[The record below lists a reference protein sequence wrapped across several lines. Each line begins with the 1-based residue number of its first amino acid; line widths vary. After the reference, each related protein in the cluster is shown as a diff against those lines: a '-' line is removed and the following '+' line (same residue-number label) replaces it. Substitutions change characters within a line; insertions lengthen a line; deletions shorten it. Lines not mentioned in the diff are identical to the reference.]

1 MKKTCIFLA
10 VCLALLSN
18 VIANPVDKQTAQ
30 RAAQTFWQKTCNN
43 GIVTP
48 AASWSLQATPYSTFY
63 VFEYKNGQGFV
74 VIAAD
79 DHVVPIIGYSDA
91 NGWGSGELPANLD
104 EWLRGRD
111 EQVRYVTEN
120 HIESTPEIDRFWAS
134 LLDGSYEP
142 PQGAQVNPLISTTWG
157 QSPYYNNYCPEDNG
171 NNTGHALTG
180 CVATATGQ
188 VMKYWNYPKHGIG
201 SHSYTHPT
209 YGTLAADFGSAT
221 YSWSDMPNALSNLST
236 NVEKNAV
243 ATLLYHIGVSV
254 EMDYGPTGSGSLTY
268 RGSIAYASAFNSLVR
283 YFGYKSTIRSIG
295 KVEDSLSD
303 AEWIAALKPE
313 LDAHRPMLYSA
324 SDANAGGHAF
334 ICDGYNASSQF
345 HFNWGWRGS
354 CDGYYAVS
362 AMNPQ
367 SGNTTYQFTQRQRA
381 VLGIEPDSTVLH
393 VSEVSVN
400 AASAGESTALYVMA
414 GSSSSRWSA
423 VCNQSWVTLSASNGS
438 GSYAVSPL
446 TLTFA
451 PNTTGVTRN
460 AILTVTQSGTTDTVY
475 LRQESTEGSDT
486 VGYDEDGYYSA
497 WSYSRWGVRI
507 PPEDL
512 VGVSTLSDVMVYVG
526 ALGNYQLTVSTGT
539 ATAPT
544 TQLATM
550 SRTFT
555 YDGGWQ
561 TCSLATPVAIDPT
574 QSLWLTFYNPAG
586 GFPAC
591 ISTNGGA
598 AGHNWVSSN
607 GTTWSD
613 FSVQQQSYATNAF
626 MIRGIFNRESAPGDG
641 ALYDTVPFCDDETS
655 SYTWPKNGTRYTW
668 RSSIMNED
676 ANGVY
681 MGDDS
686 VTVNDTV
693 YHLHLVFYGLPSQ
706 NTVTEIACDSYT
718 WGGNGQN
725 YTSTPVTRPTVTYTG
740 ANRYGCDST
749 VYLNLT
755 INRSSS
761 ATDVREVCDSIRWI
775 DGNWYNANNN
785 VAQDTLTNSV
795 GCDSVVT
802 LNLTVNHSADT
813 NMVIAVCGSYTWYDS
828 TYTASG
834 VITHLDTTTAGC
846 DSVITIRLTVNPVDS
861 IVDPHTVCDSYRW
874 IDGNIYT
881 ESNTSAV
888 VTLHNQYNCDSIV
901 RLDLTVNNSTH
912 NATPLTRCDTYTW
925 PTDGNTYTTSGTY
938 VYDYQNEYDCPSADT
953 LHLTVNYNTSHR
965 ETERECGSYTWHGR
979 NYTSSVIDTFSY
991 NAANGC
997 PSVDTLDL
1005 VVRVPNSPIVLDTTV
1020 CEQFLWRG
1028 MDEPYTETGVYTYNT
1043 YGDLQCAAPD
1053 TLRLTILPATDST
1066 EVIHACDSITWMDGM
1081 TYTASNY
1088 TAVYRNGIAPNGCD
1102 SVFHLDLT
1110 IRQTKYAE
1118 VWDTACERYV
1128 WNGNTYR
1135 NSRDIIYP
1143 ARRSYEDGCD
1153 TVTTLHLTI
1162 NHNRTHV
1169 TAIRPQDSLVCDNKP
1184 FEWNGKIFSHSVV
1197 DTTIFSQSQ
1206 GCDSIDILDLT
1217 VLPATRNVYNQY
1229 GCDSVAGYMWTDS
1242 IYYFASG
1249 NAIASKVVGTASN
1262 GCDVMDVLNL
1272 TFYSHI
1278 DTAITLRVCDSLSW
1292 RNGDGNTAVDSVYR
1306 VSTTLTGNF
1315 HTQNPAHCD
1324 STVHMTLTVYQ
1335 SSRDTVHDTAC
1346 YGYTWEIDSLSGGR
1360 YTVGRYGTTG
1370 IYSAVIPNAAGCD
1383 SVITLYLLVH
1393 QTPEIYEN
1401 ATVCDSLRWIDGN
1414 LYTRSTAYPYPSVH
1428 LGRVPGTTCD
1438 TVKLLRL
1445 QVNYS
1450 STRALVD
1457 TVCNSFTWVVDSLAG
1472 GHDTVGTYAFSTTA
1486 QTHILNTVGCDSLI
1500 TLDLT
1505 VKYGTVLPSVDVAR
1519 CYSYEWYGTTYTQ
1532 SGVYSYTTPNGLG
1545 CDTVRTLNLTIH
1557 DTAYND
1563 LYVVRCDNY
1572 TWVRSDS
1579 TRRTFLHDT
1588 VASYL
1593 LDHSQNDQFRSHAG
1607 CDSVDRLFLTINNST
1622 ENRLVVSA
1630 CESYLWSNR
1639 RYYRDTYDTILLRN
1653 ANAVGCDSL
1662 RVLNLTIKHAV
1673 ENPVYAS
1680 SCGPY
1685 RWINNEYYM
1694 RDTVGPQIVCADTA
1708 SNGCDSILVLYLT
1721 VHPIQD
1727 SIILDT
1733 NACDEFIWNGSTYSA
1748 SGRYTQHLYTNDAAR
1763 CDSVVTYNVRI
1774 NTSNSGTFI
1783 DTACESYVW
1792 YVGSFDSVAQPLD
1805 TIFSEST
1812 NSYSTRV
1819 KNMAGCDST
1828 VTLNLTIHTYTTGTH
1843 PTRACYS
1850 YTWLS
1855 GTPKQRVFNRDTIV
1869 TDTLTGINQYG
1880 CDSVVTLALT
1890 ITGDPVGRL
1899 DTTVCDVF
1907 RYNNAVY
1914 ERSLDSVSVRLG
1926 AGSSVLGCDSIVALF
1941 VTVNHSNE
1949 GYDTVRA
1956 CDSLNWLGHHYTVTD
1971 DYVSQTSDSLYNI
1984 FGCDSIAH
1992 LRLIVNYSS
2001 GSIQNESVCDSF
2013 AWIDGTTYRAS
2024 TDSVR
2029 YTYPN
2034 GNAVHC
2040 DSVVALHLTINNS
2053 ASVRDTQVYCDSVIW
2068 AGVKYTRTIDIPKSL
2083 LTTAGCD
2090 SIVVTHYQINRSTRL
2105 TTPLRDSAC
2114 DYYMWYGRQLDST
2127 GLYWQVDTVRNIA
2140 GCDSSVSL
2148 YLSIYHDSPSMHDTV
2163 VACDS
2168 LVWEGQTYRTSIVD
2182 FRSNLR
2188 TVHGCDSSAYLHLT
2202 VNRSNNAVDTVSAC
2216 DSLAWI
2222 NGVVYY
2228 DNNST
2233 AVYTLSNANRVG
2245 CDSTVRLNL
2254 TIYESSPA
2262 TSIERTGCNTYEWYD
2277 SVYSTSGIHRHTL
2290 TNAAGCDSVMVLAL
2304 TLIPS
2309 DTVEDQRTECD
2320 QFTWTNGQTYTA
2332 STAGV
2337 SNTLTNRFG
2346 CDSVVILQLTINNT
2360 TESEDSLSM
2369 CDSFIWHGMPFSA
2382 SNNTAVDT
2390 MYGQN
2395 IYGCDSIVHLNL
2407 TMRYSTTA
2415 TDSHDTCD
2423 AFTWIN
2429 GVTYTASNYSDVT
2442 RFTNVAGCDSV
2453 VTLHLTL
2460 RYSSMYVDNHVAY
2473 RSYTWVD
2480 GQEYTQSTNLARYS
2494 VAGGN
2499 AAGCDSI
2506 MELHLTI
2513 ISFPAPSINTIR
2525 DYMIVV
2531 NHYPEGA
2538 YVPYGYYR
2546 WYKDDNIVNEG
2557 MNDYYSENQT
2567 LRGRFYVE
2575 VPVDD
2580 SHTIWVRSNTVF
2592 LNVTG
2597 IDDVEQS
2604 TVSMKTMP
2612 NPVSSQSVLHV
2623 TVSLSDEEIQGATL
2637 SMYDLQGRRVVQM
2650 RPETQNINIPVTFAA
2665 GVYTIHLTTANGK
2678 QATGKVVVH

>member
-1 MKKTCIFLA
+1 MT

-48 AASWSLQATPYSTFY
+48 AASWTLQTTPYSTFY

-79 DHVVPIIGYSDA
+79 DHVMPIIGYSDA
-91 NGWGSGELPANLD
+91 NGWGRGELPANLD

-111 EQVRYVTEN
+111 EQVRYVVEN

-157 QSPYYNNYCPEDNG
+157 QTPYYNNYCPEDNG

-188 VMKYWNYPKHGIG
+188 VMKYWNYPKHGVG

-268 RGSIAYASAFNSLVR
+268 SGSIAYASAFNSLVR

-324 SDANAGGHAF
+324 SDSNAGGHAF

-423 VCNQSWVTLSASNGS
+423 VCNQSWVTLSTSNGS

-555 YDGGWQ
+555 YDGSWQ
-561 TCSLATPVAIDPT
+561 TCSFATPVAIDPT
-574 QSLWLTFYNPAG
+574 QSLWITFYNPAG
-586 GFPAC
+586 GYPAC

-641 ALYDTVPFCDDETS
+641 ALYDTVSFCDDETS

-668 RSSIMNED
+668 RHNIMNED

-681 MGDDS
+681 VGDDS

-718 WGGNGQN
+718 WDGNGQT
-725 YTSTPVTRPTVTYTG
+725 YMTTPVTRPTVTYTG
-740 ANRYGCDST
+740 ANRYRCDST

-802 LNLTVNHSADT
+802 LNLTVNNSKRTDT
-813 NMVIAVCGSYTWYDS
+813 ALTVCGNYTWYDS
-828 TYTASG
+828 TYTLSA
-834 VITHLDTTTAGC
+834 VISHTDATTAGC
-846 DSVITIRLTVNPVDS
+846 DSVITIRLTVNPEDS
-861 IVDPHTVCDSYRW
+861 VVYPHTACDSYPW
-874 IDGNIYT
+874 IDGNTYT

-888 VTLHNQYNCDSIV
+888 VTLRNQYNCDSVV
-901 RLDLTVNNSTH
+901 RLNLTVNNSTH
-912 NATPLTRCDTYTW
+912 NVTPRTRCDTYTW
-925 PTDGNTYTTSGTY
+925 PTDSNTYTTSGTY
-938 VYDYQNEYDCPSADT
+938 VYNYQNEYNCPSADT
-953 LHLTVNYNTSHR
+953 LHLIVNYNTSHR
-965 ETERECGSYTWHGR
+965 EEARACASYSWHGR
-979 NYTSSVIDTFSY
+979 TYTVTTVDTFSY
-991 NAANGC
+991 RTVDNC

-1028 MDEPYTETGVYTYNT
+1028 MDEPYTESGTYTYNA
-1043 YGDLQCAAPD
+1043 YSLDCATPD
-1053 TLRLTILPATDST
+1053 TLRLTILPAADST
-1066 EVIHACDSITWMDGM
+1066 EVIHACDSITWMDGI
-1081 TYTASNY
+1081 TYTASNN
-1088 TAVYRNGIAPNGCD
+1088 TAVYRNGVAPNSCD

-1118 VWDTACERYV
+1118 VWDTACEEYKM
-1128 WNGNTYR
+1128 GGTTYR
-1135 NSRDIIYP
+1135 NSRDLNFPI
-1143 ARRSYEDGCD
+1143 RRSYEDGCD
-1153 TVTTLHLTI
+1153 SVTTLHLTI

-1169 TAIRPQDSLVCDNKP
+1169 TTIRPQDSLVCDNKP

-1206 GCDSIDILDLT
+1206 GCDSIDILDLV
-1217 VLPATRNVYNQY
+1217 VLRAGRKVDNNY
-1229 GCDSVAGYMWTDS
+1229 GCDTS
-1242 IYYFASG
+1242 SG
-1249 NAIASKVVGTASN
+1249 FVWYGITYKENYSGGITHQVGTAAN
-1262 GCDVMDVLNL
+1262 GCDSLDVLYL
-1272 TFYSHI
+1272 TFYSHV
-1278 DTAITLRVCDSLSW
+1278 DTTFTLQVCDSLSW
-1292 RNGDGNTAVDSVYR
+1292 RNSDGVGAVDSVYR
-1306 VSTTLTGNF
+1306 VSTTLEGNF
-1315 HTQNPAHCD
+1315 HTQNPGRCD
-1324 STVHMTLTVYQ
+1324 STVHMTLVVSQ
-1335 SSRDTVHDTAC
+1335 SSHDTIRETAC
-1346 YGYTWEIDSLSGGR
+1346 YSYTWEVDSLSGGR
-1360 YTVGRYGTTG
+1360 YTVGRYGSTG
-1370 IYSAVIPNAAGCD
+1370 TYHAVIPNAVGCD
-1383 SVITLYLLVH
+1383 SVITLNLLVH
-1393 QTPEIYEN
+1393 QTQEVDEYVT
-1401 ATVCDSLRWIDGN
+1401 ACDSLRWIDGI
-1414 LYTRSTAYPYPSVH
+1414 LYTQSTTSPYPSVH

-1438 TVKLLRL
+1438 TVMLLRL

-1450 STRALVD
+1450 SVRALVD
-1457 TVCNSFTWVVDSLAG
+1457 TVCNSFTWVVDSLNG
-1472 GHDTVGTYAFSTTA
+1472 GYDTVGTYESSTTT
-1486 QTHILNTVGCDSLI
+1486 QTHIPNTVGCDSLI

-1505 VKYGTVLPSVDVAR
+1505 VKYGTVLSPVNVAR

-1532 SGVYSYTTPNGLG
+1532 SGVYTYTTSNGLG

-1563 LYVVRCDNY
+1563 LHVVRCNNY

-1579 TRRTFLHDT
+1579 TRRSYVRDT
-1588 VASYL
+1588 VVSYL
-1593 LDHSQNDQFRSHAG
+1593 LDHSQNDQYRSHAG
-1607 CDSVDRLFLTINNST
+1607 CDSVDRLFLTVNYST
-1622 ENRLVVSA
+1622 ENRLMASA
-1630 CESYLWSNR
+1630 CESYMWSNR
-1639 RYYRDTYDTILLRN
+1639 RYYHDTYDTILLRN

-1727 SIILDT
+1727 SIIIDT
-1733 NACDEFIWNGSTYSA
+1733 IACDRFIWNGVTYYD
-1748 SGRYTQHLYTNDAAR
+1748 SGSYTNRFYTQDAAH
-1763 CDSVVTYNVRI
+1763 CDSVVIYNVLI
-1774 NTSNSGTFI
+1774 HNSNSGVFT
-1783 DTACESYVW
+1783 DTACDNYVW
-1792 YVGSFDSVAQPLD
+1792 KVASYGESEHALD
-1805 TIFSEST
+1805 TIFSTST
-1812 NSYSTRV
+1812 TNYSTRLT
-1819 KNMAGCDST
+1819 NMDGCDST
-1828 VTLNLTIHTYTTGTH
+1828 VTLNLTIHTFSTSTYPVRKCDSYIWLPGT
-1843 PTRACYS
+1843 A
-1850 YTWLS
+1850 
-1855 GTPKQRVFNRDTIV
+1855 KQRVFTRDTIV
-1869 TDTLTGINQYG
+1869 TDTLPGTVNQFG
-1880 CDSVVTLALT
+1880 CDSVVTLELT
-1890 ITGDPVGRL
+1890 IAGPQRGTL
-1899 DTTVCDVF
+1899 DTAVCDMF
-1907 RYNNAVY
+1907 RYNNQEY
-1914 ERSLDSVSVRLG
+1914 RSTFAEVVSLGHVSVIPD
-1926 AGSSVLGCDSIVALF
+1926 CDSIVALR
-1941 VTVNHSNE
+1941 VTVHQSNV
-1949 GYDTVRA
+1949 GYDTIHV

-1984 FGCDSIAH
+1984 YGCDSIAH

-2068 AGVKYTRTIDIPKSL
+2068 AGVKYTRTIDIPKSDS
-2083 LTTAGCD
+2083 TTAGCD
-2090 SIVVTHYQINRSTRL
+2090 SIVVTHYQINRSTRSH
-2105 TTPLRDSAC
+2105 TIALRDSAC
-2114 DYYMWYGRQLDST
+2114 DYYMWYGRRLDST
-2127 GLYWQVDTVRNIA
+2127 GVYWQVDTVRNIA

-2148 YLSIYHDSPSMHDTV
+2148 DLSIYHDSPSMHDTV

-2168 LVWEGQTYRTSIVD
+2168 LVWEGLTYRTSIVD

-2188 TVHGCDSSAYLHLT
+2188 TVHGCDSSAFLHLT
-2202 VNRSNNAVDTVSAC
+2202 VTYSNSAVDTVRAC
-2216 DSLAWI
+2216 DSLVWI
-2222 NGVVYY
+2222 NGVAYY

-2233 AVYTLSNANRVG
+2233 AVYTLTNANRVG

-2254 TIYESSPA
+2254 TVYESSPA
-2262 TSIERTGCNTYEWYD
+2262 TSIERTACNTYVWYD
-2277 SVYSTSGIHRHTL
+2277 SVYSTSGIHRHTD

-2304 TLIPS
+2304 TLIPN
-2309 DTVEDQRTECD
+2309 DTVEDYRAECD
-2320 QFTWTNGQTYTA
+2320 RFVWNGQTYTT
-2332 STAGV
+2332 STTIIV
-2337 SNTLTNRFG
+2337 RDTNRYS
-2346 CDSVVILQLTINNT
+2346 CDSIVTLHLTINNS
-2360 TESEDSLSM
+2360 SEGVDSISP
-2369 CDSFIWHGMPFSA
+2369 CDSIHWHGFFF
-2382 SNNTAVDT
+2382 NTDT
-2390 MYGQN
+2390 TYVYTMSGQN
-2395 IYGCDSIVHLNL
+2395 RYGCDSIVHLNL

-2415 TDSHDTCD
+2415 TDPHDTCD

-2429 GVTYTASNYSDVT
+2429 GVTYTANNNSDET
-2442 RFTNVAGCDSV
+2442 RFTNAAGCDSV
-2453 VTLHLTL
+2453 VTLQLTL

-2513 ISFPAPSINTIR
+2513 ISFPAPSINSIR

-2546 WYKDDNIVNEG
+2546 WYKDDNIVYEG

-2567 LRGRFYVE
+2567 LRGRFYVD
-2575 VPVDD
+2575 VPIDD

-2592 LNVTG
+2592 LNVAG

-2604 TVSMKTMP
+2604 AVSMKTMP
-2612 NPVSSQSVLHV
+2612 NPVASQSILHV
-2623 TVSLSDEEIQGATL
+2623 AVSLSDEEIQGATL
-2637 SMYDLQGRRVVQM
+2637 SMYDLQGRRVVQL
-2650 RPETQNINIPVTFAA
+2650 RPETQNIDIPVTFTA

-2678 QATGKVVVH
+2678 QVTGKIVVH